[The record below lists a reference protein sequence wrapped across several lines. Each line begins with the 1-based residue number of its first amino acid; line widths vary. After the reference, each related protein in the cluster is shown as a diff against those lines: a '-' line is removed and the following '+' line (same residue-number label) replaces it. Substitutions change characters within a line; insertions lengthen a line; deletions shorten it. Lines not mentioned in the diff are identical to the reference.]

1 MEETLH
7 INTPPKMYITIE
19 LRENYG
25 KQMYYPH
32 CAKSKTF
39 ASIADTVTLTA
50 DTLKLIKELG
60 YGIAVTY
67 ISPDV
72 PNIFD

>member
-1 MEETLH
+1 MKETLH
-7 INTPPKMYITIE
+7 ITVE

-25 KQMYYPH
+25 KQVYYPH
-32 CAKSKTF
+32 CENSKTF
-39 ASIADTVTLTA
+39 ASIANTVTLTA
-50 DTLKLIKELG
+50 DTLKLIKKLG
-60 YGIAVTY
+60 YGVSVTY